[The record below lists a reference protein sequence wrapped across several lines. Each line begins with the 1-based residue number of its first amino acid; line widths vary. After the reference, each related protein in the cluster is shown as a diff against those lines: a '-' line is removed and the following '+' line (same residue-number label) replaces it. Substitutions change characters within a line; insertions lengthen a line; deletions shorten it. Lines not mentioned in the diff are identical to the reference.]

1 MVSVAIFSPGLKH
14 PGLFFVCTEG
24 VSNVRQGYFW
34 IFIKFMGG
42 VVLGLGLELSYY
54 KVFVKFA
61 VRLWN
66 SVHVGQEG
74 DHRIWDGGGGV
85 GSK

>member
-24 VSNVRQGYFW
+24 VSNVRHWYFQ

-42 VVLGLGLELSYY
+42 AFLELEFY
-54 KVFVKFA
+54 KVWFA
-61 VRLWN
+61 VMEQC
-66 SVHVGQEG
+66 SYVT
-74 DHRIWDGGGGV
+74 GGGIVYMWWWG
-85 GSK
+85 